1 MSRPLYKQPSES
13 RMFSVNFAANLESGE
28 TINQIDSVT
37 VTGTGLTV
45 GSQSIT
51 ADGKQVQ
58 FRVSDGTAG
67 ESYQITVV
75 ARTTQSNILEGDGIL
90 VVKQL

>member
-1 MSRPLYKQPSES
+1 MSRPLYKQPNES
-13 RMFSVNFAANLESGE
+13 RMFAINFSANLESGE
-28 TINQIDSVT
+28 TINAINSVT
-37 VTGTGLTV
+37 VTGAGLTV

-51 ADGKQVQ
+51 SDGKKVQ

-75 ARTTQSNILEGDGIL
+75 ATTTQSNILEGDGIL
-90 VVKQL
+90 VVKQI